1 MTRPLLALF
10 ALASALVALATGLYM
25 VGHRRREVVAPLYDE
40 PDGVQPWDVP
50 LALRDLHASVT
61 YTPRVTWASPQGIG
75 YILAVRCTCASRA
88 DALR

>member
-25 VGHRRREVVAPLYDE
+25 VGHRRREVVAPLYAEE

-50 LALRDLHASVT
+50 DACRLTGNGTGTTQSNVLR
-61 YTPRVTWASPQGIG
+61 WATPQGWP
-75 YILAVRCTCASRA
+75 L
-88 DALR
+88 